1 MSHLKP
7 LKTHT
12 GTAIDILNEIWPEY
26 DQTGQGIMAN
36 MMETVLRRVEKEQGT
51 PLLSTDSWEQLA
63 NYVDRVGSTVVSQR
77 DLGDLLN
84 LLQQT
89 SPTQTEHNNDAQYQ
103 HHELQND
110 LHEQKN
116 NSNNLYNDP
125 YPPTYQEQERLE
137 EDEATQ
143 HPQQHLLRSSH
154 APRSPP
160 LPHPRSH
167 QTLARPRPGFR
178 KISLSESREFRPRR
192 VAPHEPSADD
202 SDDDEHHVSSGEDK
216 ELEIESVQNN
226 YLRLQKKLQD
236 TKLEYEARSNQHMKE
251 DMQNQQEISDLK
263 QDLKTYRREISE
275 LKSNEQFKT
284 SQIFDLEQQIEK
296 SEKTSSTQKHSAATL
311 KMQRDE
317 LEEDNRRMQ
326 ESLRV
331 KEETLSN
338 AMLRLTA
345 IEADSR
351 RINADQETMEEL
363 RERLAE
369 EITKN
374 ENMAWQLELVNNE
387 KMRLTELTGSLKNE
401 VENLGGLAA
410 SATLEP
416 ESPTSVQGK
425 TLMSELETAK
435 AMFSPG
441 FELNDIDDKNAHSP
455 ESFTKWN
462 PAHEGTRRLLQEST
476 SFTNKLK
483 RSSMRDMNQRFRD
496 SAVLEQSTIES
507 KESNPY
513 TQTLLLTKSSS
524 SKDGTQTVDNAIV
537 KHRADDVDCALP
549 PGLQAKENILSQE
562 LGTQAE
568 LIEEL
573 FKTQD
578 LTQQI
583 GAGFESDIII
593 GPAALLGNR
602 QQRER
607 ARRRKLQPS
616 RVLTPAEVVDLL
628 NPGTATS
635 SSPSGRS
642 STSTKV
648 MNRRENKNVIANV
661 TLVSMYT
668 IVVYLFGVITSVF
681 LVDNGQAGF
690 NYGRFL
696 SFDAMQEVA
705 NMDMNGGPGRFKVV
719 EILVY
724 WLQNLVFQGDAGFV
738 PT

>member
-1 MSHLKP
+1 MLQSARSHPSEQMSHLKP
-7 LKTHT
+7 HKTHT

-51 PLLSTDSWEQLA
+51 LLLSTDSWEQLA
-63 NYVDRVGSTVVSQR
+63 DYVDRVGTTVVSQR

-89 SPTQTEHNNDAQYQ
+89 SPTQAEYNNDAQYQ
-103 HHELQND
+103 YHELQND
-110 LHEQKN
+110 LHEQNNN
-116 NSNNLYNDP
+116 NSNNNVLYNDP
-125 YPPTYQEQERLE
+125 YPPAYQDQEQERCE

-143 HPQQHLLRSSH
+143 HPQQHILGSSQ

-167 QTLARPRPGFR
+167 PTLARPRPGIR

-192 VAPHEPSADD
+192 MAPQELSADD
-202 SDDDEHHVSSGEDK
+202 SDDNEHHVSSGEDK

-251 DMQNQQEISDLK
+251 DMQNQQEIADLK

-284 SQIFDLEQQIEK
+284 SQIHE
-296 SEKTSSTQKHSAATL
+296 
-311 KMQRDE
+311 MQRDE

-326 ESLRV
+326 ESLRI
-331 KEETLSN
+331 KEEALSN
-338 AMLRLTA
+338 ATARLTT

-410 SATLEP
+410 SANLEL

-425 TLMSELETAK
+425 TLMSELETAN
-435 AMFSPG
+435 AMFGPG
-441 FELNDIDDKNAHSP
+441 FDLNDIDDKNAHSP

-483 RSSMRDMNQRFRD
+483 RSSIRDLNQRFRD
-496 SAVLEQSTIES
+496 SAVLEPSTVET
-507 KESNPY
+507 KESQPY

-524 SKDGTQTVDNAIV
+524 SKDETQTVDNAIV

-549 PGLQAKENILSQE
+549 PNLQAKENILSQE

-568 LIEEL
+568 LIEDL
-573 FKTQD
+573 IKTQD
-578 LTQQI
+578 LTQQMA
-583 GAGFESDIII
+583 AGFESDIII
-593 GPAALLGNR
+593 GPASLLGNR

-628 NPGTATS
+628 NPGATTS

-642 STSTKV
+642 STTTK
-648 MNRRENKNVIANV
+648 MLNRRENKNVIANV

-696 SFDAMQEVA
+696 SFDAIQEVA
-705 NMDMNGGPGRFKVV
+705 NAEMNGGPGRFKVV